1 MNNVFAMS
9 FSLVRTV
16 KCLNFQWTN
25 RFFPQRPWI
34 NRGSFARHAT
44 WVENSVQS
52 CLGKIELHRKATWEM
67 SQVDTRSFVRVHR
80 VILLT
85 WWGRLDIRQPAARL
99 IRRMCRPPVTLKEL
113 AQVIA
118 SIVELCFIQDKVIRI
133 LQGKKNT
140 MRKKMLADYL
150 WGDSEWFN

>member
-99 IRRMCRPPVTLKEL
+99 IRRMCRPPVTFKEL

-133 LQGKKNT
+133 LQGKKT
-140 MRKKMLADYL
+140 QCGKKC
-150 WGDSEWFN
+150 